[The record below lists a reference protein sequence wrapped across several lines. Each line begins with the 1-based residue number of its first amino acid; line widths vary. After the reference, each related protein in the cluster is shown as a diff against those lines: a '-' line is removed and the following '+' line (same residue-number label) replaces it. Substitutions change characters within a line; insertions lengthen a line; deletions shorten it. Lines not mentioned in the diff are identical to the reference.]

1 MRWAAHPNPAP
12 EPDPE
17 PKPKPKP
24 KPNPNQVGR
33 VQRAWCANLARR
45 KERLA
50 AEAVAHTEALEWR
63 LQEAQ
68 VWESSRIY

>member
-1 MRWAAHPNPAP
+1 M
-12 EPDPE
+12 
-17 PKPKPKP
+17 
-24 KPNPNQVGR
+24 
-33 VQRAWCANLARR
+33 QRAWCANLARR

-68 VWESSRIY
+68 VRESSSSRLVWVVRDPASRRP

>member
-1 MRWAAHPNPAP
+1 M
-12 EPDPE
+12 
-17 PKPKPKP
+17 
-24 KPNPNQVGR
+24 
-33 VQRAWCANLARR
+33 QRAWCANLARR

-68 VWESSRIY
+68 VRESSSSSSSSSMGCEGPSIEAALASHRSGHPASPLP

>member
-1 MRWAAHPNPAP
+1 M
-12 EPDPE
+12 
-17 PKPKPKP
+17 
-24 KPNPNQVGR
+24 
-33 VQRAWCANLARR
+33 QRAWCANLARR

-68 VWESSRIY
+68 VRESSITSSSIGYAGPSIAAALASHRGGHPASPWP

>member
-1 MRWAAHPNPAP
+1 MGLLREQFGVNKEQRA
-12 EPDPE
+12 
-17 PKPKPKP
+17 
-24 KPNPNQVGR
+24 VGR